1 MFLLLILVYISY
13 NGTTCGVESA
23 NRLLIRFAEAG
34 DMQSLIQLI
43 QTLGALV
50 QTLGALDM
58 KIVAL
63 LVIALAIVAVV
74 VIANGLGR

>member
-1 MFLLLILVYISY
+1 
-13 NGTTCGVESA
+13 
-23 NRLLIRFAEAG
+23 
-34 DMQSLIQLI
+34 MQSLIQLI
-43 QTLGALV
+43 QA
-50 QTLGALDM
+50 LGALDM